1 VLEEMTTTATYAR
14 CPGARS
20 DDLARVAL
28 RALGRLAFA
37 ALAVFHA
44 WVLAAH
50 LLQGKA
56 FEPDTAIR
64 WVVAAVVLIGFRAL
78 SRRGLPLFSGRHAV
92 VLWLLVVLIHCSA
105 AWSGGA
111 ASLEAGLPE
120 TVTALAQLSTVAGVL
135 VGVVLGIALA
145 SARRPWDARRLA
157 FPAPVLIGGLPSTGV
172 VFRFSPRPPPL
183 A

>member
-1 VLEEMTTTATYAR
+1 MTTTVTR
-14 CPGARS
+14 MRDLGTRS
-20 DDLARVAL
+20 DNLPRVAF
-28 RALGRLAFA
+28 RSLGRLAFA
-37 ALAVFHA
+37 ALVVFHSS
-44 WVLAAH
+44 VLGTH

-56 FEPDTAIR
+56 FEPDTAVR

-92 VLWLLVVLIHCSA
+92 VLWLLVVLIHCGA

-120 TVTALAQLSTVAGVL
+120 TVTALAQLSTVVGVL
-135 VGVVLGIALA
+135 GVALGVALA
-145 SARRPWDARRLA
+145 SSRPPWEGRRLA

-172 VFRFSPRPPPL
+172 ILPFAPRPPPL

>member
-1 VLEEMTTTATYAR
+1 MTTTATHAR
-14 CPGARS
+14 YPGTRS

-37 ALAVFHA
+37 ALVVFHA
-44 WVLAAH
+44 WVLATH

-92 VLWLLVVLIHCSA
+92 VLWLLVVLIHCGA
-105 AWSGGA
+105 VWGGA
-111 ASLEAGLPE
+111 AASFEAGLPE

-135 VGVVLGIALA
+135 GLALGVALA
-145 SARRPWDARRLA
+145 SASRPWEGWRSA
-157 FPAPVLIGGLPSTGV
+157 FPVPVLVAGLPSTGV
-172 VFRFSPRPPPL
+172 VLPFAPRPPPL

>member
-1 VLEEMTTTATYAR
+1 VLEEMTTTVTPMR
-14 CPGARS
+14 HPGTRS
-20 DDLARVAL
+20 DDLTRVAC

-37 ALAVFHA
+37 ALVVFHA
-44 WVLAAH
+44 WVLGTH

-56 FEPDTAIR
+56 FEPDTAVR

-92 VLWLLVVLIHCSA
+92 VLWLLVVLIHCGA

-135 VGVVLGIALA
+135 GVTLGVALA
-145 SARRPWDARRLA
+145 SASRPWEGWRSA
-157 FPAPVLIGGLPSTGV
+157 FPVPALIAGLPSTGV
-172 VFRFSPRPPPL
+172 VLPFAPRPPPL

>member
-1 VLEEMTTTATYAR
+1 MTTTATHAR
-14 CPGARS
+14 YPGTRS
-20 DDLARVAL
+20 DDLARGGL

-37 ALAVFHA
+37 ALVVFHA
-44 WVLAAH
+44 WVLATH

-92 VLWLLVVLIHCSA
+92 VLWLLVVLIHCGA
-105 AWSGGA
+105 AWGGA
-111 ASLEAGLPE
+111 AASFEAGLPK

-135 VGVVLGIALA
+135 GVALGIALA
-145 SARRPWDARRLA
+145 SASRPWAGWRSA
-157 FPAPVLIGGLPSTGV
+157 FPVPALIAGLPSTGV
-172 VFRFSPRPPPL
+172 VLPFAPRPPPL

>member
-1 VLEEMTTTATYAR
+1 MTTTATYAR
-14 CPGARS
+14 YPGTRS

-44 WVLAAH
+44 WVLATH

-64 WVVAAVVLIGFRAL
+64 WLVAAVVLIGFRAL

-105 AWSGGA
+105 AWSGGT

-120 TVTALAQLSTVAGVL
+120 TVTALAQLLTVVGVL
-135 VGVVLGIALA
+135 GVVLGIALA
-145 SARRPWDARRLA
+145 SARRPWDARRPA

-172 VFRFSPRPPPL
+172 AFRFSPRPPPL

>member
-1 VLEEMTTTATYAR
+1 MTTTVTPMHHPR
-14 CPGARS
+14 TRS
-20 DDLARVAL
+20 DDLPRVAF
-28 RALGRLAFA
+28 RSLGRLAFA
-37 ALAVFHA
+37 ALVVFHSS
-44 WVLAAH
+44 VLGTH

-56 FEPDTAIR
+56 FEPDTAVR

-92 VLWLLVVLIHCSA
+92 VLWLLVVLIHCGA

-120 TVTALAQLSTVAGVL
+120 TVTALAQLSTVVGVL
-135 VGVVLGIALA
+135 GVALGVALA
-145 SARRPWDARRLA
+145 SSRPPWEGRRLA

-172 VFRFSPRPPPL
+172 ILPFAPRPPPL